1 VDNDGDGYGAGCAKE
16 FDCDD
21 ADAGINPGATEVC
34 NNIDDD
40 CDTMVDDQLSRACG
54 VSDIGACTLGTERCI
69 GGVWS
74 SCTAILPSEEICNN
88 LDDNCD
94 GRIDEGCDQIASPE
108 EDSLRRVLDSKFGA
122 GNYSFTEFKERFD
135 ATKRFI
141 NIQKSAK
148 VEAGKTKVTIDIIP
162 IQGVKNLDVFV
173 YIPKSIAHSVDNVVF
188 TSPPEVIQ
196 PDPLV
201 AWHFVEL
208 TAKSSVGYEL
218 SSEVSGADE
227 MTEVIPIAESV
238 EPLSRPWY
246 FNLLPLLIIPVL
258 GFIFVF
264 LVEMAHR
271 NRK

>member
-1 VDNDGDGYGAGCAKE
+1 
-16 FDCDD
+16 
-21 ADAGINPGATEVC
+21 
-34 NNIDDD
+34 
-40 CDTMVDDQLSRACG
+40 MVDDQLSRACG